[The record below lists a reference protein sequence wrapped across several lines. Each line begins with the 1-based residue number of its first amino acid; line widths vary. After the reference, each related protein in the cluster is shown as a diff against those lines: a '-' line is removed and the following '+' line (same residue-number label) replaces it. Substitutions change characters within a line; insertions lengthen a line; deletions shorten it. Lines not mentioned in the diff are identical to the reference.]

1 MAGYKIDRVS
11 ESILR
16 ELTAILRTIKD
27 PRVTPYML
35 SVVRVEVSNDMA
47 YATVYISAMEG
58 LKAAENAVKGLV
70 SAQGYIRR
78 ELGRAL
84 KLRQLP
90 ELRFVAD
97 DSMEYSINI
106 AKKLSEIE
114 RNSKRM
120 SKLITVA
127 QAARELKKRII
138 S

>member
-114 RNSKRM
+114 RNSK
-120 SKLITVA
+120 KD
-127 QAARELKKRII
+127 E
-138 S
+138 

>member
-1 MAGYKIDRVS
+1 LLKGGKFMAGYKIDRVS

-58 LKAAENAVKGLV
+58 LIAAENAVKGLV

-114 RNSKRM
+114 RNSK
-120 SKLITVA
+120 KD
-127 QAARELKKRII
+127 E
-138 S
+138 

>member
-1 MAGYKIDRVS
+1 LLKGGKFMAGYKIDRVS

-114 RNSKRM
+114 RNSK
-120 SKLITVA
+120 KD
-127 QAARELKKRII
+127 E
-138 S
+138 